1 MTEQRLAEGRM
12 GFEVRVA
19 VVRVTRLNEVH
30 RSL

>member
-1 MTEQRLAEGRM
+1 MAEQRLAEGHV

-19 VVRVTRLNEVH
+19 VVRVTRLDEAH